1 MEGVLIAALTLGGVI
16 IAKTVTQDTVGTDVR
31 VSFKIFIYFNLISL
45 IN

>member
-31 VSFKIFIYFNLISL
+31 VSLIFLFILIL
-45 IN
+45 LV